1 MEAIVF
7 IIVQFFFAMDAV
19 LKIGRYSW
27 MSPSF
32 SWGIFGHVTCLDQS
46 DYNAQYIA
54 QCIKGYTQESVGE
67 ASVKCPC
74 NHRLY
79 WSIYTSVIISTK
91 YRSRH
96 WFLIGQLSVK
106 YRSNVDW
113 VMTDISTD
121 TSAKMSIKAPHKMHD
136 PFSLILYHHDIIIF
150 HNFFV
155 ILYSILG
162 EPLVCQRISNFVL
175 PSLK

>member
-1 MEAIVF
+1 MHQRI
-7 IIVQFFFAMDAV
+7 
-19 LKIGRYSW
+19 Y
-27 MSPSF
+27 
-32 SWGIFGHVTCLDQS
+32 
-46 DYNAQYIA
+46 
-54 QCIKGYTQESVGE
+54 QESVGE

-150 HNFFV
+150 YNFFV

-162 EPLVCQRISNFVL
+162 EPLVCQVNYYEVTVDLLLFWL
-175 PSLK
+175 LSLSLLNSKLIIFCIW